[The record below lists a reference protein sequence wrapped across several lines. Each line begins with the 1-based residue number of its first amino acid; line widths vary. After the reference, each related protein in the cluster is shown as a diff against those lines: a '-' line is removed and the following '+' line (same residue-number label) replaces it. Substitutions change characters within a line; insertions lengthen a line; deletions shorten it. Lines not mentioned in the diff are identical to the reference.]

1 MFVLA
6 CAPATR
12 AVATVAAPSTRVVAL
27 NNGPNRVDLLGD
39 GTSSEVF
46 VSWRGN
52 FNAHGFHTAAFY
64 VFAHSDVAEAGN
76 VWQIVPFM
84 GGPHDIDSGRELYAT
99 YQGAD
104 CALAD
109 IRLLHRE
116 HATAQVILA
125 TRDFGQS
132 YADSATVRFD
142 YYELTRNPDGVFGRP
157 PFYFHYFRTVHASRL
172 YCDVNQAF
180 AHELGLGT
188 HGLAHED
195 DEP

>member
-1 MFVLA
+1 MFLLA
-6 CAPATR
+6 CAPGTRPGTTEAATSNR
-12 AVATVAAPSTRVVAL
+12 AVAL

-39 GTSSEVF
+39 GTKSEVF

-52 FNAHGFHTAAFY
+52 FNAHGFHTAEFY
-64 VFAHSDVAEAGN
+64 VFARSDVPDAGD

-84 GGPHDIDSGRELYAT
+84 GGPHDADSGRELYAT

-116 HATAQVILA
+116 HAAAQVILA

-132 YADSATVRFD
+132 FSDSALVRFD
-142 YYELTRNPDGVFGRP
+142 YYELTSNADGFGRP
-157 PFYFHYFRTVHASRL
+157 PFYFHYFKTVHAARL
-172 YCDVNQAF
+172 YCDVNEAF

-188 HGLAHED
+188 RGLAHGE